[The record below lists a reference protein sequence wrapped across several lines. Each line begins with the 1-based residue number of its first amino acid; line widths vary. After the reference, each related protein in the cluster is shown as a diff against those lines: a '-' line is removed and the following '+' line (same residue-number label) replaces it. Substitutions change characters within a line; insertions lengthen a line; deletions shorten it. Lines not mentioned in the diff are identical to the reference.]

1 MEWSDHGVIL
11 SARRHGEGSLIVQL
25 LTERHGRHA
34 GLVRGGTGKRAR
46 GVYLPGNTV
55 SATWRARL
63 ADHLGNYSCELLGSR
78 AAALLDDPVKLA
90 GLSSLCAVAEL
101 ALPEREAHPAVY
113 RGFMIVLD
121 AFEVGDWHAP
131 YVRWELGLL
140 AELGYG
146 LDLDRCAATGR
157 NDALAYVSPRSGR
170 AVSLSA
176 GEPYRDRLLPLPPF
190 LIGATTASAADVQ
203 AGLRLT
209 GYFLETRL
217 FGPEGR
223 ALPAARQRLVDRLGA
238 PAGATAPIS

>member
-1 MEWSDHGVIL
+1 MEWSDHGIIL

-34 GLVRGGTGKRAR
+34 GLVRGGTGKRTR

-90 GLSSLCAVAEL
+90 GLSSLCAVAEI

-121 AFEVGDWHAP
+121 AFEAGDWHAP

-146 LDLDRCAATGR
+146 LDLARCAATGR

>member
-1 MEWSDHGVIL
+1 MEWSDQGIVI

-25 LTERHGRHA
+25 LTETHGRHA
-34 GLVRGGTGKRAR
+34 GLVRGGTGKRGR

-63 ADHLGNYSCELLGSR
+63 ADHLGNYSCELAESR

-90 GLSSLCAVAEL
+90 ALSSLCAVAEA

-113 RGFMIVLD
+113 RGFRIVLD
-121 AFEVGDWHAP
+121 ALDSGDWHAA
-131 YVRWELGLL
+131 YVRWELGVL

-146 LDLDRCAATGR
+146 LDLSACAATGR
-157 NDALAYVSPRSGR
+157 NDALAYVSPKSGR

-176 GEPYRDRLLPLPPF
+176 GEPYRERLLPLPGF
-190 LIGATTASAADVQ
+190 LIGGETATAAEVR
-203 AGLRLT
+203 AGLKLT

-217 FGPEGR
+217 FAPEGR
-223 ALPAARQRLVDRLGA
+223 TVPAARHRLVDRLNA
-238 PAGATAPIS
+238 MPDEHAPIS